1 MEFNKAEKI
10 IEKYFNGES
19 TVAEE
24 KELSEYFASSDVADH
39 LAQYKPLFANY
50 AEEKE
55 ELFAHSIKRL
65 KSKSKRNWLPIA
77 ASIMV
82 LLGASVYF
90 YSENNKQNED
100 LGTYNDPEVAL
111 KQTQKALA
119 MLSSHINVGI
129 ESVLY
134 INEYEESKNLIFK

>member
-1 MEFNKAEKI
+1 MKCSKAEQI

-19 TVAEE
+19 TLAEE
-24 KELSEYFASSDVADH
+24 KELSEYFSSSVVADH
-39 LAQYKPLFANY
+39 LAQYRPLFAY
-50 AEEKE
+50 YTQEKE
-55 ELFAHSIKRL
+55 ELFTHKIKRL

-82 LLGASVYF
+82 LLGASVCF
-90 YSENNKQNED
+90 YSGNNKQNED

-111 KQTQKALA
+111 KQTQKVLA

-134 INEYEESKNLIFK
+134 IDEYEESKNLIFK